1 MKRLALLL
9 LLLAAAA
16 GCGNEQSS
24 YASIL
29 IYQGQE
35 YIGKETVRHD
45 EYGEV
50 EPVGAV
56 TEQVEAGRMP
66 AADLS
71 SNELAE
77 GTEICLLD
85 ENTLLAKLNDREY
98 NVFERKNARKPG
110 SA

>member
-1 MKRLALLL
+1 
-9 LLLAAAA
+9 
-16 GCGNEQSS
+16 
-24 YASIL
+24 
-29 IYQGQE
+29 
-35 YIGKETVRHD
+35 
-45 EYGEV
+45 
-50 EPVGAV
+50 
-56 TEQVEAGRMP
+56 MP
-66 AADLS
+66 AAELS